1 MAQPK
6 LSRIELQIMDTL
18 WNHGALSIR
27 EIQEHLPRGK
37 NPAYSTVQTMVYR
50 LEAKGVV
57 RRARKISNAH
67 IFEAVV
73 PRASAQRRLA
83 DEFLSLFGGT
93 RPVMAHLIETGKLTM
108 EDIQEAERVLRAHQK
123 EMKEKP

>member
-6 LSRIELQIMDTL
+6 LSRIELQIMETL
-18 WNHGALSIR
+18 WSNGALSIR

-73 PRASAQRRLA
+73 SRASAQRRLA
-83 DEFLSLFGGT
+83 DEFLALFGGA
-93 RPVMAHLIETGKLTM
+93 RPVMAHLIETGKLTR
-108 EDIQEAERVLRAHQK
+108 EDIEDAERVLSQF
-123 EMKEKP
+123 EKDKS

>member
-18 WNHGALSIR
+18 WNQGALSIP
-27 EIQEHLPRGK
+27 ESQEHLARGK
-37 NPAYSTVQTMVYR
+37 KPAYSTGQTMVYR

-73 PRASAQRRLA
+73 SRASAQRRLA

-93 RPVMAHLIETGKLTM
+93 RPVMAQDRKS
-108 EDIQEAERVLRAHQK
+108 VV
-123 EMKEKP
+123 